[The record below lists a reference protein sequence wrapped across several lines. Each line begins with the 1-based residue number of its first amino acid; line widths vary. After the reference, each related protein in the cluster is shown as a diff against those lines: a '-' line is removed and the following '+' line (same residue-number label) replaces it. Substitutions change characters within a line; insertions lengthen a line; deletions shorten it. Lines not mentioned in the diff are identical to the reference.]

1 MFAKWP
7 FGLRLIS
14 VLLLI
19 VTNVIQASQNFYV
32 DPNKVSEEVTQG
44 VVSYRINGQNKQIL
58 ALDTQVEMTV
68 SGLTNRVTVKQIFN
82 NIEDSWIHA
91 KYVFPLPA
99 NAAVDGM
106 DLLIG
111 ERVVKGVIKPKQLAK
126 QEFERAKQQGKQAS
140 LVSQQRSNI
149 FTTQLANIGPQQQV
163 VVEITYLETVTYQD
177 GMFSLRFPL
186 VVAPRYRPDF
196 QRSEYS
202 ETQPLAASL
211 LNQAQQQSPSH
222 QVSFDINIDSGFGLT
237 ELSSLYHD
245 IQQFHNGRLT
255 NVVLQGKVPLDRDF
269 VLQWQTDVGNEVAAA
284 IFYQTGQTHQNNT
297 QSNPAFSED
306 IYAMALLLPPSLER
320 KPQHQINRE
329 LIFVIDTSGSMAGES
344 IMQAKQALSL
354 ALTTLNP
361 MDSFNIID
369 FNSSVQSLFGQAQAA
384 SDTNLIKA
392 RRYLA
397 ALDADGGTEM
407 APALDKALAAT
418 INIDQQQP
426 KVRQVI
432 FMTDGA
438 VTNEAQL
445 FEQITH
451 QLQDSRLF
459 TVGIG
464 SAPNSHFMKR
474 AASIGRG
481 TFTYIGKSA
490 EVEQQMTLLIN
501 KISQPVLT
509 DVELYHLDGSIPD
522 YWPAEIE
529 DVYQQSPVTISFK
542 VPVEQLQPV
551 IISGQ
556 INGQYWQTQLD
567 FNAAEAAIGL
577 DLVWANAKITAL
589 EMSQHSTVRQRVEK
603 QVEALALQYHL
614 VSSATSLLAVDI
626 TPVNSHHADKGE
638 YQLGRL
644 MPAGWQINSIQQG
657 TLPQTATASKLWL
670 LAGLSLL
677 GLTLLF
683 GLWLK
688 GLLPG
693 QLLMIRSSEPENA

>member
-1 MFAKWP
+1 
-7 FGLRLIS
+7 
-14 VLLLI
+14 
-19 VTNVIQASQNFYV
+19 
-32 DPNKVSEEVTQG
+32 
-44 VVSYRINGQNKQIL
+44 
-58 ALDTQVEMTV
+58 
-68 SGLTNRVTVKQIFN
+68 
-82 NIEDSWIHA
+82 
-91 KYVFPLPA
+91 
-99 NAAVDGM
+99 
-106 DLLIG
+106 
-111 ERVVKGVIKPKQLAK
+111 
-126 QEFERAKQQGKQAS
+126 
-140 LVSQQRSNI
+140 
-149 FTTQLANIGPQQQV
+149 
-163 VVEITYLETVTYQD
+163 
-177 GMFSLRFPL
+177 
-186 VVAPRYRPDF
+186 
-196 QRSEYS
+196 
-202 ETQPLAASL
+202 
-211 LNQAQQQSPSH
+211 
-222 QVSFDINIDSGFGLT
+222 
-237 ELSSLYHD
+237 
-245 IQQFHNGRLT
+245 
-255 NVVLQGKVPLDRDF
+255 
-269 VLQWQTDVGNEVAAA
+269 
-284 IFYQTGQTHQNNT
+284 
-297 QSNPAFSED
+297 
-306 IYAMALLLPPSLER
+306 
-320 KPQHQINRE
+320 
-329 LIFVIDTSGSMAGES
+329 
-344 IMQAKQALSL
+344 
-354 ALTTLNP
+354 
-361 MDSFNIID
+361 
-369 FNSSVQSLFGQAQAA
+369 
-384 SDTNLIKA
+384 
-392 RRYLA
+392 
-397 ALDADGGTEM
+397 
-407 APALDKALAAT
+407 
-418 INIDQQQP
+418 
-426 KVRQVI
+426 
-432 FMTDGA
+432 
-438 VTNEAQL
+438 
-445 FEQITH
+445 
-451 QLQDSRLF
+451 
-459 TVGIG
+459 VGIG

-490 EVEQQMTLLIN
+490 EVEQQMTQLIN

-589 EMSQHSTVRQRVEK
+589 EMSQYSTVRQRVEK

-693 QLLMIRSSEPENA
+693 QLLMIQSSEPENA

>member
-1 MFAKWP
+1 
-7 FGLRLIS
+7 
-14 VLLLI
+14 
-19 VTNVIQASQNFYV
+19 
-32 DPNKVSEEVTQG
+32 
-44 VVSYRINGQNKQIL
+44 
-58 ALDTQVEMTV
+58 
-68 SGLTNRVTVKQIFN
+68 
-82 NIEDSWIHA
+82 
-91 KYVFPLPA
+91 
-99 NAAVDGM
+99 
-106 DLLIG
+106 
-111 ERVVKGVIKPKQLAK
+111 
-126 QEFERAKQQGKQAS
+126 
-140 LVSQQRSNI
+140 
-149 FTTQLANIGPQQQV
+149 
-163 VVEITYLETVTYQD
+163 
-177 GMFSLRFPL
+177 
-186 VVAPRYRPDF
+186 
-196 QRSEYS
+196 
-202 ETQPLAASL
+202 
-211 LNQAQQQSPSH
+211 
-222 QVSFDINIDSGFGLT
+222 
-237 ELSSLYHD
+237 
-245 IQQFHNGRLT
+245 
-255 NVVLQGKVPLDRDF
+255 
-269 VLQWQTDVGNEVAAA
+269 
-284 IFYQTGQTHQNNT
+284 
-297 QSNPAFSED
+297 
-306 IYAMALLLPPSLER
+306 
-320 KPQHQINRE
+320 
-329 LIFVIDTSGSMAGES
+329 
-344 IMQAKQALSL
+344 
-354 ALTTLNP
+354 
-361 MDSFNIID
+361 
-369 FNSSVQSLFGQAQAA
+369 
-384 SDTNLIKA
+384 
-392 RRYLA
+392 
-397 ALDADGGTEM
+397 
-407 APALDKALAAT
+407 
-418 INIDQQQP
+418 
-426 KVRQVI
+426 
-432 FMTDGA
+432 
-438 VTNEAQL
+438 
-445 FEQITH
+445 
-451 QLQDSRLF
+451 
-459 TVGIG
+459 
-464 SAPNSHFMKR
+464 MKR

-626 TPVNSHHADKGE
+626 TPVNPHHADKGE